1 MSVTKK
7 LLQHNKNKREK
18 NLSAIWHA
26 YFYRGKI
33 EKKLENYLEN

>member
-1 MSVTKK
+1 MSATKK

-18 NLSAIWHA
+18 NLSAILHA

-33 EKKLENYLEN
+33 EKKLENHRVN